1 MNNCIEN
8 DMARLMDSPGSPLS
22 TPSAHTLPPAV
33 ERVIALVDRFAGKY
47 GSVQLE
53 IFRLPTSSTAELQRY
68 LNSLT
73 ITLRRQGV
81 IAAYSW
87 QYHPSEAAYYLLL
100 FHVDPTHGSIS
111 GVVHRLWHSS
121 PPVTQIDHIHID
133 SFNYSAIK
141 DRLLRSMLAWGVTF
155 LAAPS
160 PFYRHSYGT
169 SSFV

>member
-1 MNNCIEN
+1 MLKIESS
-8 DMARLMDSPGSPLS
+8 MAQLVNSPLPPS

-33 ERVIALVDRFAGKY
+33 EKVITLVDRFVGKY

-53 IFRLPTSSTAELQRY
+53 IFRLPTSSTVELQRY

-81 IAAYSW
+81 IAAYAW
-87 QYHPSEAAYYLLL
+87 QFHPSEAAYYLLL

-121 PPVTQIDHIHID
+121 PPVTPIDHIHID
-133 SFNYSAIK
+133 SFNYAAIK
-141 DRLLRSMLAWGVTF
+141 DRLLRSMLAWGSTF

-169 SSFV
+169 SSLV

>member
-1 MNNCIEN
+1 MLKIESSMAQLMN
-8 DMARLMDSPGSPLS
+8 SPLPPS
-22 TPSAHTLPPAV
+22 TPAAHTLPPAV
-33 ERVIALVDRFAGKY
+33 EKVIALVDRFLGKY

-53 IFRLPTSSTAELQRY
+53 IFHLPTSSTAELQRY

-81 IAAYSW
+81 IAAYAW

-169 SSFV
+169 SSLV